1 MDDKS
6 VVEPSQYLTFS
17 MADEECAVPVL
28 RVREI
33 IEYDTLTRVP
43 STPTW
48 IRGVIN
54 LRGGVVPVVD
64 LATKFGL
71 PERPVTNRTCIVI
84 VEIDVD
90 EQRVLAG
97 ILADAVSRVVEIAS
111 AEIEPAPSFGT
122 AIRVD
127 YLLGMARSG
136 KKFALLLDI
145 DRVLSTGELG
155 TAKAVGVQ
163 MADEAVAGA

>member
-1 MDDKS
+1 MDRS
-6 VVEPSQYLTFS
+6 AVEPSQYLTFS

-33 IEYDTLTRVP
+33 IEYDTVTRVP
-43 STPTW
+43 STPPW

-71 PERPVTNRTCIVI
+71 PEHPVTNRTCIVI
-84 VEIDVD
+84 VEIGVD
-90 EQRVLAG
+90 GQPVLAG
-97 ILADAVSRVVEIAS
+97 ILADAVSQVVELGS
-111 AEIEPAPSFGT
+111 TDIEAAPSFGT
-122 AIRVD
+122 GIRVD
-127 YLLGMARSG
+127 YLLGMAKSG

-145 DRVLSTGELG
+145 DRVFSTDELV
-155 TAKAVGVQ
+155 TTQTVGGSVG
-163 MADEAVAGA
+163 EAVAPA

>member
-1 MDDKS
+1 MGDRS
-6 VVEPSQYLTFS
+6 AVQPVQYLTFS

-33 IEYDTLTRVP
+33 IEHDTLTRIP
-43 STPTW
+43 STPAW

-64 LATKFGL
+64 LAAKFGL
-71 PERPVTNRTCIVI
+71 PERPVTSRTCIVI
-84 VEIDVD
+84 VEVGVD
-90 EQRVLAG
+90 GQPVLAG
-97 ILADAVSRVVEIAS
+97 ILADAVSQVVDIAS
-111 AEIEPAPSFGT
+111 PDIEAPPSFGT
-122 AIRVD
+122 GIRVD

-145 DRVLSTGELG
+145 DRVLSTDEL
-155 TAKAVGVQ
+155 
-163 MADEAVAGA
+163 AVAQAAGTSPVEEAAAQA